1 MEVQK
6 VYTGIPIHIVDILLD
21 EWERL
26 LKDGD
31 EDDEDE
37 ENKEEEMRKIAE
49 SAKKTPLADVIAIFQ
64 DIVADYNNSK
74 VLREKIKEDLFSDTR
89 LVSWDILEGETQ
101 HNDSSNESEEE
112 EEEEWKGF

>member
-1 MEVQK
+1 M
-6 VYTGIPIHIVDILLD
+6 
-21 EWERL
+21 
-26 LKDGD
+26 
-31 EDDEDE
+31 
-37 ENKEEEMRKIAE
+37 
-49 SAKKTPLADVIAIFQ
+49 
-64 DIVADYNNSK
+64 ADYNNSK